1 MPRPLVGAT
10 TLALLAFTATFAVT
24 STAALAVSDAVKIA
38 CRNDYFAYCSEHA
51 VGSSSLRVC
60 MRKAHSRLSHPCLK
74 ELARAKE
81 ISKADVKR
89 LRAAGRL

>member
-10 TLALLAFTATFAVT
+10 TLALLAVTATFAVT

-51 VGSSSLRVC
+51 VGSPSLRIC
-60 MRKAHSRLSHPCLK
+60 MRKAHPKLSPTCLR
-74 ELARAKE
+74 ELARANE

-89 LRAAGRL
+89 LRASGRL